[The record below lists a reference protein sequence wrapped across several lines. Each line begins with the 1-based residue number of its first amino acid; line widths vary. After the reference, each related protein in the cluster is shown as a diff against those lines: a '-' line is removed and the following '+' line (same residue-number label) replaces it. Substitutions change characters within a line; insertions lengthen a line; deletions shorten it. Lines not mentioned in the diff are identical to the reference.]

1 MPPSLLR
8 AADAL
13 LLGVAIVWGT
23 TFPLGKL
30 LGTVAALALA
40 ASTLEPRP
48 GPLPPHVVGAIVF
61 MAVAAILLAY
71 LAQTW
76 AQRFTSPVR
85 TGLLFA
91 VEPLAAVA
99 FGVLWLGDSLSARQA
114 VARPRSWAGWSWA
127 K

>member
-1 MPPSLLR
+1 MGCSSARRSSGEPHFRSGSCSAPRRPWRWRRAPSS
-8 AADAL
+8 
-13 LLGVAIVWGT
+13 
-23 TFPLGKL
+23 
-30 LGTVAALALA
+30 LA
-40 ASTLEPRP
+40 R

-71 LAQTW
+71 LAQTR